1 MFTSAAF
8 RLYRKQPRPQGFS
21 LKGKTL
27 GTRLYRKLITWS
39 TKAKGLF
46 SVDLYLPLA
55 LWTTEVKIS
64 WKMLPVCA
72 SSYERET
79 RNVTRPGPK
88 MGYIWNE
95 EMVWELASSVTY
107 GGTKFILYF
116 KVMSARDDLQGTIFM
131 ITMLEQ
137 HCSKQCSS
145 KVCI

>member
-1 MFTSAAF
+1 MH
-8 RLYRKQPRPQGFS
+8 
-21 LKGKTL
+21 
-27 GTRLYRKLITWS
+27 
-39 TKAKGLF
+39 LF
-46 SVDLYLPLA
+46 SNLQVPHAPNSARVNNYKYPVSCLPKVDHVINQGKRPLPVDLYLPLA
-55 LWTTEVKIS
+55 LWTTEVKIF
-64 WKMLPVCA
+64 WKMLLVCV
-72 SSYERET
+72 SSCERET

-88 MGYIWNE
+88 TDYIWNE

-131 ITMLEQ
+131 VTMLEQ